1 MKIHELH
8 RLQGCIENEEVRRE
22 VMVIYHRHVQNY
34 LRECH
39 RELTVILGP
48 PGFLVLALFE
58 RPSLL
63 DDLEITLMEQFPK
76 VQYPIRCCLEGAR
89 QRLEVQVQHE
99 LLAYLESVMGIS
111 AYYLLASVV
120 S

>member
-1 MKIHELH
+1 MNIRELYK
-8 RLQGCIENEEVRRE
+8 LQECIENEEVRRE
-22 VMVIYHRHVQNY
+22 VMVIYQRWVLIY

-39 RELTVILGP
+39 RELSAILGP

-63 DDLEITLMEQFPK
+63 DGLESTLMEQFPK
-76 VQYPIRCCLEGAR
+76 VRHLIRRCLEEAR
-89 QRLEVQVQHE
+89 QRRDVQVQQE

>member
-1 MKIHELH
+1 MKIHELY
-8 RLQGCIENEEVRRE
+8 RLQECIENEAARRE
-22 VMVIYHRHVQNY
+22 VMAIYQRRVHIY

-39 RELTVILGP
+39 RELSVILGP
-48 PGFLVLALFE
+48 EGFLVLTLFE

-76 VQYPIRCCLEGAR
+76 VQHLIRRCLEGAR
-89 QRLEVQVQHE
+89 QRHDVQVQHE

>member
-1 MKIHELH
+1 MNIRELY
-8 RLQGCIENEEVRRE
+8 RLQACIQNEEVNRQ
-22 VMVIYHRHVQNY
+22 VMAIYQHWAQNY

-39 RELTVILGP
+39 RELSVILGP

-63 DDLEITLMEQFPK
+63 EGLEGTLMEQFPK
-76 VQYPIRCCLEGAR
+76 VRRQIRQCLEEAR
-89 QRLEVQVQHE
+89 RRREAQVQHA
-99 LLAYLESVMGIS
+99 LLAYLESVMGPS